1 MANKRG
7 WEWSKE
13 RALQAVQHRL
23 NLINLFESYLKKE
36 FVPLTILDLEIEHE
50 QYPIEYWLYKN
61 GQRIDEMRAYF
72 EHRGTP
78 WQRNRCIED
87 LRR

>member
-1 MANKRG
+1 MPWNK
-7 WEWSKE
+7 EL
-13 RALQAVQHRL
+13 AIQTLQHRL
-23 NLINLFESYLKKE
+23 NLLNLFESYLKKE
-36 FVPLTILDLEIEHE
+36 FVPLTMLDLEIEHE
-50 QYPIEYWLYKN
+50 QYSIEYWLYKN

-78 WQRNRCIED
+78 WQRNRCTED